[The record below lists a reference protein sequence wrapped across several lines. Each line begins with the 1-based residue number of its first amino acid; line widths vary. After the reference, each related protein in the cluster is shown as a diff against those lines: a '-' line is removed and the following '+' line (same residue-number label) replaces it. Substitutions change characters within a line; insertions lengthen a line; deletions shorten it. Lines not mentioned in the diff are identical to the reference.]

1 MSRRTIFI
9 ALAVAF
15 LAIQST
21 AAAGFLSL
29 LHYSAA
35 THEMSRSQGVLL
47 ELESV
52 MNTLTRAE
60 TDQRGYILTDS
71 EQFLSTYRQSLE
83 SARDHLRRLVDLT
96 EADEAQQ
103 RHLAQLVRR
112 VDERMDQLGE
122 AIVTREIDGRQ
133 AAGHVITANSHQQT
147 ANDIHRTVAQ
157 MRSEEV
163 QRLRATSDES
173 TAWAITTGT
182 LSVVMFLLMFVVFGL
197 TAVILSLALGARRS
211 APVSS
216 PPPIS

>member
-1 MSRRTIFI
+1 MPRWMEGMSRKTIFV

-15 LAIQST
+15 FAVQSI

-52 MNTLTRAE
+52 MNTLTHAE

-71 EQFLSTYRQSLE
+71 EHFLSTYRQSLE
-83 SARDHLRRLVDLT
+83 SARGHLRRLVDLT
-96 EADEAQQ
+96 ETDATQQ
-103 RHLAQLVRR
+103 RNLAQLVRR

-122 AIVTREIDGRQ
+122 TIVTRDVDGLQ

-147 ANDIHRTVAQ
+147 VNDIHQTVDQ
-157 MRSEEV
+157 MRAE
-163 QRLRATSDES
+163 
-173 TAWAITTGT
+173 
-182 LSVVMFLLMFVVFGL
+182 
-197 TAVILSLALGARRS
+197 
-211 APVSS
+211 
-216 PPPIS
+216 